1 MARMYRVGTG
11 IGDVTDPA
19 VGLPLVGMADQNQIS
34 TGVESPLYARAFV
47 VQDAAT
53 DARVTI
59 IIADIW
65 AGTRRVKEAVIRRLA
80 EKHGALFND
89 ENVLLAGTHTHS
101 GPGGFSGM
109 LLYDYTNGG
118 CDDAVVTC
126 IVEGCVGAV
135 EMANANLAPGRIYVN
150 RGEVE
155 DCGRNRSA
163 PACLRNPE
171 AEQDHR
177 GASTD
182 REMLLLKFVQV
193 DSRGREWPVGV
204 LNWYA
209 IHPTDRGQK
218 NTLVCGDNKGFASA
232 LFEHKMEA
240 DHRTQQTFVAAF
252 ANANCGDVSVS
263 VELGHIPDGIGDRV
277 QMEKHGRQQFEAAQ
291 RLFETATEEV
301 TGPIDHRHTR
311 VDFSK
316 VTVQRDGTRTWPA
329 ALGVSFAAGSSE
341 DSVPVPNMGVREGIA
356 AANISAAEALVSEAM
371 RAALSAIVGVN
382 IVQYTRAKAARRGHL
397 PKPVVVMPGIEDP
410 PAVPQVLPVQLLRIG
425 TVAILGVPGELTT
438 IAGRR
443 LRRTVLDTMSASG
456 VSHVALGTYAN
467 EYSQYITTFEE
478 YCHQH
483 YEGASTLFGPHTLK
497 AYQQVAAGLAAAIA
511 QNTPAA
517 PGPQP
522 NPWTAPSQHR
532 YRFRNLSSSA
542 VELKFYNCR
551 DRKHWVTL
559 PNGTKT
565 IGAGAELAFPE
576 REFTGH
582 MLPTIRRL
590 TVETTDELELEMAA
604 GQLLTVAVD
613 GSVSVDAYTPPPRH

>member
-193 DSRGREWPVGV
+193 DSRGREWPVG
-204 LNWYA
+204 
-209 IHPTDRGQK
+209 
-218 NTLVCGDNKGFASA
+218 CS
-232 LFEHKMEA
+232 
-240 DHRTQQTFVAAF
+240 
-252 ANANCGDVSVS
+252 
-263 VELGHIPDGIGDRV
+263 
-277 QMEKHGRQQFEAAQ
+277 
-291 RLFETATEEV
+291 
-301 TGPIDHRHTR
+301 TGMRSIRPI
-311 VDFSK
+311 
-316 VTVQRDGTRTWPA
+316 
-329 ALGVSFAAGSSE
+329 
-341 DSVPVPNMGVREGIA
+341 
-356 AANISAAEALVSEAM
+356 
-371 RAALSAIVGVN
+371 
-382 IVQYTRAKAARRGHL
+382 
-397 PKPVVVMPGIEDP
+397 
-410 PAVPQVLPVQLLRIG
+410 AV
-425 TVAILGVPGELTT
+425 
-438 IAGRR
+438 
-443 LRRTVLDTMSASG
+443 RRTRSCAATTKASPARC
-456 VSHVALGTYAN
+456 SSTRWRP
-467 EYSQYITTFEE
+467 TTARNR
-478 YCHQH
+478 HL
-483 YEGASTLFGPHTLK
+483 SPLSPTPT
-497 AYQQVAAGLAAAIA
+497 AATC
-511 QNTPAA
+511 Q
-517 PGPQP
+517 
-522 NPWTAPSQHR
+522 
-532 YRFRNLSSSA
+532 
-542 VELKFYNCR
+542 
-551 DRKHWVTL
+551 
-559 PNGTKT
+559 
-565 IGAGAELAFPE
+565 
-576 REFTGH
+576 
-582 MLPTIRRL
+582 
-590 TVETTDELELEMAA
+590 
-604 GQLLTVAVD
+604 
-613 GSVSVDAYTPPPRH
+613 

>member
-1 MARMYRVGTG
+1 
-11 IGDVTDPA
+11 
-19 VGLPLVGMADQNQIS
+19 
-34 TGVESPLYARAFV
+34 
-47 VQDAAT
+47 
-53 DARVTI
+53 
-59 IIADIW
+59 
-65 AGTRRVKEAVIRRLA
+65 
-80 EKHGALFND
+80 
-89 ENVLLAGTHTHS
+89 
-101 GPGGFSGM
+101 
-109 LLYDYTNGG
+109 
-118 CDDAVVTC
+118 
-126 IVEGCVGAV
+126 
-135 EMANANLAPGRIYVN
+135 
-150 RGEVE
+150 
-155 DCGRNRSA
+155 
-163 PACLRNPE
+163 
-171 AEQDHR
+171 
-177 GASTD
+177 
-182 REMLLLKFVQV
+182 
-193 DSRGREWPVGV
+193 
-204 LNWYA
+204 
-209 IHPTDRGQK
+209 
-218 NTLVCGDNKGFASA
+218 
-232 LFEHKMEA
+232 
-240 DHRTQQTFVAAF
+240 
-252 ANANCGDVSVS
+252 
-263 VELGHIPDGIGDRV
+263 
-277 QMEKHGRQQFEAAQ
+277 
-291 RLFETATEEV
+291 
-301 TGPIDHRHTR
+301 
-311 VDFSK
+311 
-316 VTVQRDGTRTWPA
+316 
-329 ALGVSFAAGSSE
+329 
-341 DSVPVPNMGVREGIA
+341 
-356 AANISAAEALVSEAM
+356 
-371 RAALSAIVGVN
+371 
-382 IVQYTRAKAARRGHL
+382 
-397 PKPVVVMPGIEDP
+397 MPGIEDP